1 MVKNSDLIIK
11 NVFLGTLSVMILST
25 LTVVL
30 GMLIDGVIIRK
41 CLGAEAMAAYGI
53 ASPVFVLFS
62 AVSNIFSSGTQTV
75 CARSLGKGDVERA
88 GKCFTATIIMIVL
101 LSVLLIPV
109 LFCAGDSFA
118 VLLGVSGE
126 NQNLVPLVSDYIK
139 GLSFG
144 IPFLCFTSLF
154 VSMSHLEGH
163 RELAFIMTVVS
174 SITNVA
180 GDLLCAYVY
189 KGGMRGMALATSFS
203 YAVSTM
209 VMLGYYFKGEST
221 IKFMPKKAELSAV
234 REVIVVGLPSALSKA
249 CATMRGVLFNWLVLT
264 ISTQVAVSVL
274 AIRNNLSNL
283 YGTVGFGIGMSAL
296 VIGGVVV
303 GEGSR
308 KDTRE
313 LLKTSIKYSLELNLI
328 IGVIVILFA
337 KQLVGVYTTDP
348 AEVKMAVQA
357 LFFSVLSMP
366 FVTINV
372 VFMNYFQSTKNMKLA
387 NLVCLL
393 DNFVLISL
401 SAVVLGFTFNIIGI
415 WASFFVGE
423 ILMLVIIYFLAWKH
437 VGHAPKRL
445 DDFLF
450 LPENFDVPEEDRV
463 EVSCQDMDSVVAASK
478 TVYDFALRKSGDRKK
493 AMLIALCVEEL
504 AGNVIRWGFKP
515 GKKNVVDIRLTHQE
529 QFVLRI
535 RDNCKPFDPKKWV
548 EIQQSSEDDAVSNFG
563 LRMMVRLMQ
572 DMQYMSTLNLNN
584 LLIKL

>member
-1 MVKNSDLIIK
+1 
-11 NVFLGTLSVMILST
+11 
-25 LTVVL
+25 
-30 GMLIDGVIIRK
+30 
-41 CLGAEAMAAYGI
+41 
-53 ASPVFVLFS
+53 
-62 AVSNIFSSGTQTV
+62 
-75 CARSLGKGDVERA
+75 
-88 GKCFTATIIMIVL
+88 
-101 LSVLLIPV
+101 
-109 LFCAGDSFA
+109 
-118 VLLGVSGE
+118 
-126 NQNLVPLVSDYIK
+126 
-139 GLSFG
+139 
-144 IPFLCFTSLF
+144 
-154 VSMSHLEGH
+154 
-163 RELAFIMTVVS
+163 
-174 SITNVA
+174 
-180 GDLLCAYVY
+180 
-189 KGGMRGMALATSFS
+189 
-203 YAVSTM
+203 
-209 VMLGYYFKGEST
+209 
-221 IKFMPKKAELSAV
+221 
-234 REVIVVGLPSALSKA
+234 
-249 CATMRGVLFNWLVLT
+249 MRGVLFNWLVLT

-308 KDTRE
+308 KDTGE

>member
-1 MVKNSDLIIK
+1 
-11 NVFLGTLSVMILST
+11 
-25 LTVVL
+25 
-30 GMLIDGVIIRK
+30 
-41 CLGAEAMAAYGI
+41 
-53 ASPVFVLFS
+53 
-62 AVSNIFSSGTQTV
+62 
-75 CARSLGKGDVERA
+75 
-88 GKCFTATIIMIVL
+88 
-101 LSVLLIPV
+101 
-109 LFCAGDSFA
+109 
-118 VLLGVSGE
+118 
-126 NQNLVPLVSDYIK
+126 
-139 GLSFG
+139 
-144 IPFLCFTSLF
+144 
-154 VSMSHLEGH
+154 
-163 RELAFIMTVVS
+163 
-174 SITNVA
+174 
-180 GDLLCAYVY
+180 
-189 KGGMRGMALATSFS
+189 
-203 YAVSTM
+203 
-209 VMLGYYFKGEST
+209 MLGYYFKGEST

-234 REVIVVGLPSALSKA
+234 REIIVVGLPSALSKA

>member
-1 MVKNSDLIIK
+1 MVKKSDLIIK

>member
-308 KDTRE
+308 KDTGE

>member
-1 MVKNSDLIIK
+1 
-11 NVFLGTLSVMILST
+11 MILST

-101 LSVLLIPV
+101 LSVFLIPV

-163 RELAFIMTVVS
+163 RELTFIMTVVS

-180 GDLLCAYVY
+180 GDLLCAYVC
-189 KGGMRGMALATSFS
+189 KGGMLGMALATSFS
-203 YAVSTM
+203 YAASTM

-249 CATMRGVLFNWLVLT
+249 CVTMRGVLFNWLVLT

-283 YGTVGFGIGMSAL
+283 YGTVGFGIGMSTL

-372 VFMNYFQSTKNMKLA
+372 VFMNCFQATKNMKLA

-437 VGHAPKRL
+437 VGHAPKCL

-450 LPENFDVPEEDRV
+450 LPENLDVPQEDRI
-463 EVSCQDMDSVVAASK
+463 EVSCQNMDSVVEASK
-478 TVYDFALRKSGDRKK
+478 SVYDFALRKSGDRKK

-548 EIQQSSEDDAVSNFG
+548 EMQQPSEEDEVSNYG
-563 LRMMVRLMQ
+563 LRMMVQMLE
-572 DMQYMSTLNLNN
+572 DIQYMSTLNLNN